1 MTLEIQST
9 RDLTFLKQALNSWE
23 RRAFNYGD
31 ADCCSFVAHIASELT
46 GRDYR
51 QYITYSSER
60 EAYDIIESHG
70 SFEAL
75 MDSVFG
81 EPAEASDGDPV
92 MLRLPIVGKMMG
104 IKYEGTAICITKFGF
119 SRMPEKYIIRS
130 WSLCL
135 QQ

>member
-1 MTLEIQST
+1 VTSEIQET
-9 RDLTFLKQALNSWE
+9 RDLICVKQALNSWK
-23 RRAFNYGD
+23 RRDFNYGD
-31 ADCCSFVAHIASELT
+31 ADCCSFVAHVASELT

-60 EAYDIIESHG
+60 EAYDLIESHG

-75 MDSVFG
+75 IDSVFG

-92 MLRLPIVGKMMG
+92 MLNLPIVGKMMG
-104 IKYEGTAICITKFGF
+104 IKYECTAICITKFGL
-119 SRMPEKYIIRS
+119 SQMPERYIIRS